1 MFNRLALIM
10 VHALAAVLV
19 FVAHTGV
26 GPNCWWITYEPDI
39 PAGLKH
45 GD

>member
-26 GPNCWWITYEPDI
+26 GPNCWGSLMNP
-39 PAGLKH
+39 PFLRA
-45 GD
+45 